1 MKEFAAF
8 RRQVEAILFDL
19 DGTLMDTDD
28 QTADRIERMLKR
40 LGIGKPA
47 RKARWLVMKGETP
60 VNGLITLMDKIGLDK
75 AVMDFIRWIN
85 HGKVQ
90 RFRMMEGVDEMLAR
104 LKSHYRLAVVT
115 TRSHAEAEAFL
126 KENNLEDHFELIIS
140 RSSTWRLKPHPEPV
154 LSASKKL
161 GLPVHRCLMVGD
173 TPPDVFSARKAGALS
188 VGVLCGFGNAE
199 ELREAGADAILDHTS
214 LLADFL
220 KEDEMTLPDDIA

>member
-1 MKEFAAF
+1 MKETAAIG
-8 RRQVEAILFDL
+8 RQVEAILFDL

-40 LGIGKPA
+40 LGIREPG

-60 VNGLITLMDKIGLDK
+60 VNGLITFMDKIGLDK

-85 HGKVQ
+85 HGKVK
-90 RFRMMEGVDEMLAR
+90 RFRMMEGIDEMLAR
-104 LKSHYRLAVVT
+104 LKSHYRMAVVT

-126 KENNLEDHFELIIS
+126 NENNLGDCFEFIIS

-154 LSASKKL
+154 LSASEKL
-161 GLPVHRCLMVGD
+161 GLPVQRCLMVGD
-173 TPPDVFSARKAGALS
+173 TPPDIYSARSAGALS
-188 VGVLCGFGNAE
+188 VGVLCGFGTDE
-199 ELREAGADAILDHTS
+199 ELREAGADSILDHTS

-220 KEDEMTLPDDIA
+220 KDEVI